1 MSTKTKQRLVLLVLY
16 LCLLYLKVYPSLAVH
31 TISENQS
38 LSGDQTVASAGGIF
52 ELGFFQ
58 SSESKT
64 PIWSAN
70 WTSSSTSDSI
80 HALLLDSGNFVLL
93 KAGSTSEFL
102 WQGFDFPTHTWLPG
116 SRLGF
121 NIVSQQTQILTSWN
135 SYEDPAPGLFSLK
148 LDPGSTANHM
158 LWNRS
163 TQYWTSGSWNEI
175 SNSFSLVPEMRL
187 SYVYN
192 FSYVSNK
199 NESYFT
205 YSLYDPKRIARFV
218 LSTSGQVQQ
227 LTWLA
232 NSKQWNLVSLRPQKQ
247 CRVYAVGA

>member
-1 MSTKTKQRLVLLVLY
+1 MSTIAKQRLVLLVLY

-31 TISENQS
+31 TINENQS
-38 LSGDQTVASAGGIF
+38 LCRDQTVASAGGIF

-64 PIWSAN
+64 SIWSAN
-70 WTSSSTSDSI
+70 WTSSSTSASI
-80 HALLLDSGNFVLL
+80 HSLLLDSGNFVLL

-102 WQGFDFPTHTWLPG
+102 WQSFDFPTHTWLPG

-121 NIVSQQTQILTSWN
+121 SIVSQQTQILTSWK
-135 SYEDPAPGLFSLK
+135 SYEDPAPGLFSLN
-148 LDPGSTANHM
+148 PGSTANHM

-163 TQYWTSGSWNEI
+163 TQYWTSGLWNES

-192 FSYVSNK
+192 FSYGSNK
-199 NESYFT
+199 NEGYFT

-218 LSTSGQVQQ
+218 LSTSGQV
-227 LTWLA
+227 
-232 NSKQWNLVSLRPQKQ
+232 SS
-247 CRVYAVGA
+247 